1 MARIVFDYGRLRGRI
16 IEKYGTF
23 TAFAAATG
31 QKKSNL
37 STKLKNKTRI
47 SSEEMIAWSAPDK
60 LDIPPEEYYAYFL
73 TPKSSIK
80 SNEQGGH
87 YD

>member
-1 MARIVFDYGRLRGRI
+1 MPKVEFDYRRLKGRI

-37 STKLKNKTRI
+37 SAKLHNNVRI
-47 SSEEMIAWSAPDK
+47 SFEEVIDWSGPDK
-60 LDIPPEEYYAYFL
+60 LDIPPAEIHAYFL
-73 TPKSSIK
+73 IPKSSI
-80 SNEQGGH
+80 
-87 YD
+87 

>member
-1 MARIVFDYGRLRGRI
+1 MHRIKFDYSRLRGRI

-37 STKLKNKTRI
+37 SSKLSNKARI
-47 SSEEMIAWSAPDK
+47 SSEEMVSWSAPNR
-60 LDIPPEEYYAYFL
+60 LDIAPAELYAYFL
-73 TPKSSIK
+73 TPKSSI
-80 SNEQGGH
+80 
-87 YD
+87 

>member
-1 MARIVFDYGRLRGRI
+1 MEKIKFDYSRLRGRI

-37 STKLKNKTRI
+37 SAKLSNSVRI
-47 SSEEMIAWSAPDK
+47 TFEDVLDWSSPDK
-60 LDIPPEEYYAYFL
+60 LDIPAAEIHAYFL
-73 TPKSSIK
+73 TQKVR
-80 SNEQGGH
+80 
-87 YD
+87 

>member
-1 MARIVFDYGRLRGRI
+1 MQKIEFDYSRLRGRI

-37 STKLKNKTRI
+37 STKLSNKARI
-47 SSEEMIAWSAPDK
+47 TFEEVIVWSGPDK
-60 LDIPPEEYYAYFL
+60 LDISPAEIHAYFL
-73 TPKSSIK
+73 TPKSSI
-80 SNEQGGH
+80 
-87 YD
+87 